1 MPKIRKANPAQDPK
15 YQNALKER
23 DRAVE
28 TVKFALQRTGNI
40 IRTWVEH
47 FDRKF
52 ERQIDCRQFCSGLR
66 ALKFEGDPE
75 LLFLRIDIDR
85 IDEVTFDQIDPDA
98 SRIWMGFRMWSVKS
112 FRDEKHMISELS
124 RDYGLVNREA
134 FVSNL
139 QRLGWNGHE
148 AEIFVALNLED
159 KQELRSADLRFF
171 TVDKRKYVKAQK
183 GMQDALK
190 FKVRVAKKRHLVSQ
204 ARKNFKVFLK
214 KKFGT
219 LLRAWRTID
228 ADDSMYMQ
236 KNELFRAVKDLCWQ
250 GDARLLWKGL
260 DKDGSGVTSLQE
272 LDLKSAEQLAKFKQ
286 QVIEKFGD
294 AQSFFRAIDVHRINK
309 VRVDDFLERCQ
320 RLGFTR
326 VDKRLFHGLDWEG
339 RKFLMAKDLHFVD
352 VWKCPQYLTCDPNPQ
367 AAKDFKKS
375 LLEIYPT
382 ILKAWRHLLDRDG
395 SNCVG
400 WEEFEASAKRL
411 SFTGDVPGAW
421 RFFDQDISGS
431 ISLGELDAPSYA
443 ELSRFKVWADE
454 EFGGVR
460 AAFSVL
466 DEDRSGD
473 FNQREF
479 IKMLRFYGFQGDCRA
494 LFLTLDCEGQGAV
507 ALNDVAFLDFW
518 ESEVHIEE
526 PETPKASA
534 KEHRKVSPR
543 ISPRLEEL
551 ARSKTQRKKLP
562 LLPVASNSTLA
573 SCSTTSFSKAYL
585 LKSVYGR
592 FSDSASPFA
601 STEPG
606 FNRRAWR
613 KLRVRLTKEE
623 ILQAKIEDVKEKL
636 YEASEAFDVFETLRK
651 KTIALRH
658 RTMELFNKESDE
670 DLTSFMD
677 VAEP

>member
-1 MPKIRKANPAQDPK
+1 
-15 YQNALKER
+15 
-23 DRAVE
+23 
-28 TVKFALQRTGNI
+28 
-40 IRTWVEH
+40 
-47 FDRKF
+47 
-52 ERQIDCRQFCSGLR
+52 
-66 ALKFEGDPE
+66 
-75 LLFLRIDIDR
+75 
-85 IDEVTFDQIDPDA
+85 
-98 SRIWMGFRMWSVKS
+98 
-112 FRDEKHMISELS
+112 
-124 RDYGLVNREA
+124 
-134 FVSNL
+134 
-139 QRLGWNGHE
+139 
-148 AEIFVALNLED
+148 
-159 KQELRSADLRFF
+159 
-171 TVDKRKYVKAQK
+171 
-183 GMQDALK
+183 MQDALK
-190 FKVRVAKKRHLVSQ
+190 FKVRVAKKRWGAKFGFGCLQ
-204 ARKNFKVFLK
+204 VFLK

-272 LDLKSAEQLAKFKQ
+272 LDLKSAEQQLGAKLAKFKQ

-339 RKFLMAKDLHFVD
+339 RKFLMAKDRAFSAMRNSLGQVIIEG
-352 VWKCPQYLTCDPNPQ
+352 LT
-367 AAKDFKKS
+367 
-375 LLEIYPT
+375 
-382 ILKAWRHLLDRDG
+382 
-395 SNCVG
+395 VG

-421 RFFDQDISGS
+421 RFFDQ
-431 ISLGELDAPSYA
+431 
-443 ELSRFKVWADE
+443 VWADE

-526 PETPKASA
+526 HRASQ
-534 KEHRKVSPR
+534 
-543 ISPRLEEL
+543 RL
-551 ARSKTQRKKLP
+551 
-562 LLPVASNSTLA
+562 
-573 SCSTTSFSKAYL
+573 
-585 LKSVYGR
+585 
-592 FSDSASPFA
+592 
-601 STEPG
+601 
-606 FNRRAWR
+606 
-613 KLRVRLTKEE
+613 
-623 ILQAKIEDVKEKL
+623 
-636 YEASEAFDVFETLRK
+636 
-651 KTIALRH
+651 
-658 RTMELFNKESDE
+658 
-670 DLTSFMD
+670 
-677 VAEP
+677 